1 MRMPSK
7 ASPEPTDLS
16 IAQVLTQF
24 VPLSKLMNE
33 NMTVLRKWASGPAR
47 LATSHAEE
55 RKLRKL
61 AA

>member
-1 MRMPSK
+1 LCSKFSK
-7 ASPEPTDLS
+7 AEPTDLP
-16 IAQVLTQF
+16 IAEVLTGF

-33 NMTVLRKWASGPAR
+33 QIAGLRKWASGRAR
-47 LATSHAEE
+47 LATSPVTE